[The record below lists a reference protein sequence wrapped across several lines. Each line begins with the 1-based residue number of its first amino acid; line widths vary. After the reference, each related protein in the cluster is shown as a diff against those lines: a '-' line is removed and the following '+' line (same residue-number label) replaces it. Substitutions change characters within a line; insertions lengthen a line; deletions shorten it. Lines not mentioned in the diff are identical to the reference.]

1 MVAGVTEL
9 LPTSASNSF
18 KTNAITGK
26 FLWLRGL
33 AAAYTDRAVHR
44 GGMTVIRRN
53 IDKRSENGVFSRDSS
68 PCLFL
73 VSGRLI

>member
-1 MVAGVTEL
+1 
-9 LPTSASNSF
+9 
-18 KTNAITGK
+18 
-26 FLWLRGL
+26 
-33 AAAYTDRAVHR
+33 
-44 GGMTVIRRN
+44 MTVIRRN